1 MNSND
6 NTVDLL
12 DLGERLLGKTEK
24 QSYDQLEI
32 YLSRDVGTSA
42 EIEKGSVKKGE
53 KLFDMGASIRA
64 VIGKSVGFAY
74 TSSINEED
82 IQGAIEEATAL
93 ARVMTPDPSFH
104 SLPAAESYLEAA
116 KTTDQRI
123 YSVDVEEAIDMAA
136 QVCGAAQIDPRVYSI
151 NVSVELSSLD
161 VAIVNSLGISAGESH
176 TFAGASANIVSK
188 NESEMATGFEFQE
201 AREIKQINLGWI
213 GKAAAEQSIRSLGAR
228 KISSGRLPIVF
239 SPRATASILSS
250 GIAAA
255 SNAENIQRKRSY
267 LTGKLGEAIGNDGI
281 TVIDDGTLKDG
292 LATSKF
298 DGEGAP
304 TSRTIV
310 VEKGVLRSHLHNSY
324 TAAKEGV
331 RNTGNAT
338 RGLGWNYRTSPEIGH
353 TNLILNPGK
362 GDLDRFVSELK
373 EGLLVLYTGD
383 RPNLATGELSAQVT
397 IGFKIEKG
405 NIVYPVKQ
413 AMIGVNLL
421 ELFKNVDAIG
431 GDSRQVS
438 GVMAPSIRISEAAVS
453 GGT

>member
-1 MNSND
+1 MNKDHNA
-6 NTVDLL
+6 VDLL
-12 DLGERLLGKTEK
+12 DLGERLLRKTGER
-24 QSYDQLEI
+24 SYNQLEI
-32 YLSRDVGTSA
+32 YISREVGTSA
-42 EIEKGSVKKGE
+42 EIEKGSVKKG
-53 KLFDMGASIRA
+53 KKIFDMGASVRT

-74 TSSINEED
+74 ASSLNEED
-82 IQGAIEEATAL
+82 IQGAIHEATNL
-93 ARVMTPDPSFH
+93 AKFMTPDPGFH
-104 SLPAAESYLEAA
+104 SLPTAESYLEAA
-116 KTTDQRI
+116 KTIDQRI
-123 YSVDVEEAIDMAA
+123 YSVDAEEAIDMAA
-136 QVCGAAQIDPRVYSI
+136 QVCNAARIDPRVYSI

-161 VAIVNSLGISAGESH
+161 VAIVNSLGISADEKH

-188 NESEMATGFEFQE
+188 NGGEMATGFEFQE
-201 AREIKQINLGWI
+201 AREIKQIDFSWI
-213 GKAAAEQSIRSLGAR
+213 GKEAAEQSIRSLGAK

-239 SPRATASILSS
+239 SPRVTAGIVST

-267 LTGKLGEAIGNDGI
+267 LTGKLGEAIGNDEI

-304 TSRTIV
+304 TSRTII
-310 VEKGVLRSHLHNSY
+310 VENGVLRSHLHNSY

-338 RGLGWNYRTSPEIGH
+338 RGSGWNYRATPEIGH

-405 NIVYPVKQ
+405 NVEYPVKQ
-413 AMIGVNLL
+413 TMIGANLL
-421 ELFKNVDAIG
+421 ELFKNVNAVG
-431 GDSRQVS
+431 RDSRQIS
-438 GVMAPSIRISEAAVS
+438 GVRAPSIRISEAAVS